1 MAVTKA
7 DFTPDTP
14 AEVPDSLVSRLT
26 RLNIRVLAISLLL
39 TFLLMATALWYGA
52 RQHQLQNALASAAV
66 LANSIASSLVFS
78 DKKSAAHELAIF
90 ARRPEVS
97 QVALY
102 DLQQQPFA
110 IWPADSTEPNA
121 WPDAGN
127 AEYSDTDWQYLQ
139 LQLPIM
145 LQQEQVGLLRV
156 QESLGRINRTV
167 GWLIGLLALMTVL
180 TLLVAARGLR
190 MVQQRVLAPI
200 VQLSELADY
209 AARHQDYSQRG
220 VIYQHDEVGRLT
232 ERLNELFKR
241 TEIWQGEL
249 TRQLKREQQTGA
261 ELKQLAHHDSL
272 TGLPNRLYFQ
282 NELPILLQQS
292 QQKQQLLALMFI
304 DLDNFKTVNDS
315 WGHDYGDEVLCI
327 VANRMQQVLRNHDL
341 LCRLG
346 GDEFAVLLP
355 GIADSAGAE
364 QLADRLIKAVRQPM
378 LVQQQ
383 LMPVG
388 ATVGIAFYPL
398 HASDAAQ
405 LLQKS
410 DEAMYAA
417 KKAGKNTYRTAHHTE
432 LQSRYHNAQ
441 PQVQSHEHG

>member
-7 DFTPDTP
+7 DCTPDP
-14 AEVPDSLVSRLT
+14 SVELPDSLISRLT

-39 TFLLMATALWYGA
+39 TFVLMATALWYGA
-52 RQHQLQNALASAAV
+52 RQHQLQNALASAEV

-78 DKKSAAHELAIF
+78 DKKSAARELAIF

-97 QVALY
+97 QVVLY

-110 IWPADSTEPNA
+110 VWPANSAQLIALTEAENA
-121 WPDAGN
+121 QYG
-127 AEYSDTDWQYLQ
+127 DTGWHQLE
-139 LQLPIM
+139 LQLPIL
-145 LQQEQVGLLRV
+145 LQQEQVGILRV
-156 QESLGRINRTV
+156 QESLGRINGAV
-167 GWLIGLLALMTVL
+167 AWLIGLLALMTML
-180 TLLVAARGLR
+180 TLLLAGRGLR

-200 VQLSELADY
+200 VELSELADY

-220 VIYQHDEVGRLT
+220 VIYQQDEVGRLT

-241 TEIWQGEL
+241 TEIWQSEL
-249 TRQLKREQQTGA
+249 TRQLKHEQQTGA

-282 NELPILLQQS
+282 KELPILLQQS

-315 WGHDYGDEVLCI
+315 WGHDYGDAVLCM
-327 VANRMQQVLRNHDL
+327 VANRMQQVLRNNDL

-398 HASDAAQ
+398 NAPDAAQ

-417 KKAGKNTYRTAHHTE
+417 KKAGKNTYRTASCSTK
-432 LQSRYHNAQ
+432 S
-441 PQVQSHEHG
+441 QVQLHGHG

>member
-1 MAVTKA
+1 MAVSKA

-14 AEVPDSLVSRLT
+14 ADLPDSLVSRLT
-26 RLNIRVLAISLLL
+26 RLNIRVLAISLFL
-39 TFLLMATALWYGA
+39 TFLLMAITLWYGA
-52 RQHQLQNALASAAV
+52 RQHQLQNAMASAAV
-66 LANSIASSLVFS
+66 LANSLASSLVFS
-78 DKKSAAHELAIF
+78 DKQSAARELAIF
-90 ARRPEVS
+90 TRRPEVS

-102 DLQQQPFA
+102 DLQQHPFA
-110 IWPADSTEPNA
+110 IWPADNVGLGLLS
-121 WPDAGN
+121 DGVN
-127 AEYSDTDWQYLQ
+127 AEYSDIGWQSLQ

-167 GWLIGLLALMTVL
+167 GWLIGLLALVTVL

-190 MVQQRVLAPI
+190 MVQQRALAPI

-220 VIYQHDEVGRLT
+220 VIYQYDEVGRLT

-249 TRQLKREQQTGA
+249 TRQLKHEQQTGA

-282 NELPILLQQS
+282 NELPILLRQS

-304 DLDNFKTVNDS
+304 DLDNFKTVNDN

-327 VANRMQQVLRNHDL
+327 VAQRMQQVLRNHDL

-355 GIADSAGAE
+355 GLAEPASAE

-388 ATVGIAFYPL
+388 ATVGIAFSPL
-398 HASDAAQ
+398 DAADAAQ

-417 KKAGKNTYRTAHHTE
+417 KKAGKNTYRST
-432 LQSRYHNAQ
+432 LQSALHSRNQ
-441 PQVQSHEHG
+441 QEQTRELG

>member
-1 MAVTKA
+1 MAVPKA
-7 DFTPDTP
+7 AFTPDS
-14 AEVPDSLVSRLT
+14 AAQLPDSLISRLT

-39 TFLLMATALWYGA
+39 TFVLMATALWYGA
-52 RQHQLQNALASAAV
+52 RQHQLHNAIASAEV

-97 QVALY
+97 QVVLY

-110 IWPADSTEPNA
+110 VWP
-121 WPDAGN
+121 GN
-127 AEYSDTDWQYLQ
+127 GAQAVALSDTEQTPYQETGWQQLE

-145 LQQEQVGLLRV
+145 LQHEQVGMLRV
-156 QESLGRINRTV
+156 QESLGRINRAV
-167 GWLIGLLALMTVL
+167 AWLIGLLALMTML
-180 TLLVAARGLR
+180 TLLLAARGLR
-190 MVQQRVLAPI
+190 IVQQRVLAPI
-200 VQLSELADY
+200 VELSELADY

-220 VIYQHDEVGRLT
+220 VIYQQDEVGRLT

-249 TRQLKREQQTGA
+249 TRQLKHEQQTGA

-282 NELPILLQQS
+282 KELPILLQQS
-292 QQKQQLLALMFI
+292 QQKKQLLALMFI

-341 LCRLG
+341 LSRLG

-355 GIADSAGAE
+355 GIIDKAGAE
-364 QLADRLIKAVRQPM
+364 QLADRLIQAVRQPM

-398 HASDAAQ
+398 DASDAAQ

-417 KKAGKNTYRTAHHTE
+417 KKAGKNTYRTA
-432 LQSRYHNAQ
+432 SCSAKS
-441 PQVQSHEHG
+441 QVQLHGHG